1 MANVTFHVGTTT
13 PGSSGLT
20 SDGLYVD
27 KTNGQIFYAT
37 SATAKKQIGSSMK
50 MMSDKGWIFVNGT
63 SGTLLTS
70 LSSTLTNT
78 IVNYARDI
86 AVSVS
91 GIPEGTL
98 FPAATSSTST
108 HPLNMILTRNPYA
121 GASGKEFYGINMMAG
136 MTCVSTSTGK
146 SEVVFVSQFNVGLS
160 GTPSVSWTYQ
170 RIRQNSEVGN
180 IYGVGHSRSDD
191 ITRYVKLIAYRF

>member
-20 SDGLYVD
+20 ADGLYVD

-50 MMSDKGWIFVNGT
+50 MMNDKGWTFVNGS

-70 LSSTLTNT
+70 LSSTLKDT

-86 AVSVS
+86 LVAVSS
-91 GIPEGTL
+91 IPEGTL

-108 HPLNMILTRNPYA
+108 TSLYMMLTRNPYYGTSA
-121 GASGKEFYGINMMAG
+121 KEFYGINMMAG
-136 MTCVSTSTGK
+136 MCSATTSTGK
-146 SEVVFVSQFNVGLS
+146 SEAVFVSEFGVSLS

-170 RIRQNSEVGN
+170 RIRQNTEVGI
-180 IYGVGHSRSDD
+180 IYGAGNSRTDD
-191 ITRYVKLIAYRF
+191 IKSYVKLIGYRF